1 MIELYFW
8 PTPNGHKAS
17 IMVEETGLPYE
28 THPVNILQGE
38 QFAPE
43 FVALNPNHRIPTIV
57 DTDGPDGT
65 RFPVFESGTILM
77 YLADKAEML
86 WPRAPAAR
94 YEVTQWLMF
103 QIGNVGPMFGQC
115 GHFNGYAPEPIPYAI
130 DRYHRETLRLYSVL
144 DERLRVNDYLAGDY
158 SIADIAVFPWVM
170 PKARELH
177 EIDLDAF
184 PNVKRWF
191 GTIDA
196 RPAVQRGIALLA
208 DEMKIGNPTDEARE
222 SLFGAGQGPGH

>member
-17 IMVEETGLPYE
+17 IMLEETGLAYE
-28 THPVNILQGE
+28 THTINILQGD
-38 QFAPE
+38 QFSQV
-43 FVALNPNHRIPTIV
+43 FVALNPNHRIPVIV
-57 DTDGPDGT
+57 DTEGPDGN
-65 RFPVFESGTILM
+65 RFPVFESGAILM

-86 WPRAPAAR
+86 WPRAVAQR
-94 YEVTQWLMF
+94 YQVTQWLMF

-115 GHFNGYAPEPIPYAI
+115 GHFNGYAPESVPYAI
-130 DRYHRETLRLYSVL
+130 ERYQRETLRLYAVL
-144 DERLRVNDYLAGDY
+144 DGRLQENDYLAGDY
-158 SIADIAVFPWVM
+158 SIADIAVYPWVM

-177 EIDLDAF
+177 KISLDEF

-191 GTIDA
+191 HTIEA
-196 RPAVQRGIALLA
+196 RPAVQRGTALLA

-222 SLFGAGQGPGH
+222 ALFGAQQGPGR